1 MKDRERSGE
10 RNLVVLFYDSLVP
23 PMIGALGGRA
33 ATPAFDFFA
42 RGGAVF
48 PRTIMSA
55 ARPDVALAS
64 ALTGL
69 NPHRHGV
76 HKFVTARENGRLT
89 RMGYLYDGVE
99 DLTMLAARHGHAVGV
114 FNLAAL
120 NPWLRFASWK
130 NRAPASPHLAQLE
143 TFLDECSGGPFTL
156 LDRFGSLA
164 FPWAPPVSGAAGEGT
179 REALVTACATRAG
192 REAALTRMNARV
204 EAEDHRL
211 YQIIRSLD
219 ARGALRGSVVALL
232 GAPASNHQNEIAPLN
247 RLCGYDAPLPAA
259 PMILWAP
266 GAIKPAVYEK
276 PVIRQIDLA
285 PTLAALAG
293 FTLRGS
299 LDGVN
304 LAPALLKGAAPAR
317 RGAAVFFD
325 KSIVQVK
332 PDGAMVSLPLGAAGA
347 SSKAK
352 AGRLAIEGLTQAP
365 RINAPLLREPVIPKT
380 TIFFL
385 ARARSGTVFFAN
397 LFGRQEFNHA
407 LIKGHCW
414 PHLLEINARY
424 HAGALDDQAAM
435 RAIAA
440 QNPDL
445 LTTPREVIISVT
457 HDAYYLAPLLP
468 KLFPNSKFVF
478 ITRDPRHLIRSHAS
492 LPWMT
497 QRAVTQ
503 RPLATAHLYEAMPAN
518 IRGKEWTGWAA
529 DTWTDQSRRYYD
541 LIQSLGPRGLMVK
554 FEDIFD
560 AGRGFPGVTTIARF
574 IADEIRLPVNPEW
587 TRDVFTE
594 KQNSF
599 THTHPAWD
607 KWEGKEKNAILER
620 CGPLMKRM
628 GYAVSP

>member
-1 MKDRERSGE
+1 MKDREQSGK
-10 RNLVVLFYDSLVP
+10 RNLIVFFYDSLIP
-23 PMIGALGGRA
+23 SMIGALGGGVT
-33 ATPAFDFFA
+33 TPAFDFFA

-55 ARPDVALAS
+55 ARADMALAS

-76 HKFVTARENGRLT
+76 HKMVTAREEGRLT

-114 FNLAAL
+114 FNLGAL

-143 TFLDECSGGPFTL
+143 SFLDECSGGPFTL

-179 REALVTACATRAG
+179 REALAMAGATRAG
-192 REAALTRMNARV
+192 REAALTRMKAKV
-204 EAEDHRL
+204 EAEDRRL
-211 YQIIRSLD
+211 YQIIRLLD
-219 ARGALRGSVVALL
+219 TRGALRDSAVALL
-232 GAPASNHQNEIAPLN
+232 GTPANHHQDEIAALN
-247 RLCGYDAPLPAA
+247 RLCGYDPAA
-259 PMILWAP
+259 PMSPMILWRP
-266 GAIKPAVYEK
+266 GAIKPSV
-276 PVIRQIDLA
+276 PDQTLIRQIDLA

-293 FTLRGS
+293 FEPQGAF
-299 LDGVN
+299 DGTN
-304 LAPALLKGAAPAR
+304 LAPSLRKGNAPKPR
-317 RGAAVFFD
+317 DTAVFFD
-325 KSIVQVK
+325 QRIVRVK
-332 PDGAMVSLPLGAAGA
+332 PGGGMVSLPLNGAGA

-352 AGRLAIEGLTQAP
+352 AARLGIEGLAQAP
-365 RINAPLLREPVIPKT
+365 RINAPLLRDPVIPKT

-424 HAGALDDQAAM
+424 HAGALDDKAAM
-435 RAIAA
+435 RAIVE
-440 QNPDL
+440 QNSDL
-445 LTTPREVIISVT
+445 LTTPREVIVSVT
-457 HDAYYLAPLLP
+457 HDAYYLTPLLP

-497 QRAVTQ
+497 QRAVTL

-518 IRGKEWTGWAA
+518 IRGKEWTAWAA

-560 AGRGFPGVTTIARF
+560 PARGFPGVNTIASF
-574 IADEIRLPVNPEW
+574 IADEIRMPVNPEW
-587 TRDVFTE
+587 TREVFTE

-607 KWEGKEKNAILER
+607 KWGAEEKNAILER

-628 GYAVSP
+628 GYAV